1 MNHSSAVS
9 ASIKLH
15 VHMCAISGYG
25 VALTD
30 CMVASLCLVN
40 GIAFTDSMIASFY
53 CSTIMIFIA
62 LWYYNFTQVC
72 CM

>member
-30 CMVASLCLVN
+30 YSMVALLCLVN
-40 GIAFTDSMIASFY
+40 GIAFTDSMIASF
-53 CSTIMIFIA
+53 FI
-62 LWYYNFTQVC
+62 VVR
-72 CM
+72 